1 MITFNGLRRA
11 GFTAVFVVLAPTL
24 AFSANQ
30 QDLAKKLTVLQA
42 LSIALTNSSILRIA
56 TSRLEQPSGRY
67 AQSRAPLLPQLDVNV
82 RQSYQTISLIGLG
95 ISNPTVTES
104 KSDDRARCHLERCSV
119 ECVVAEPDRT
129 GRVCNRAVLDP
140 CRALPKAIGTAIAT
154 NRKFRARG

>member
-1 MITFNGLRRA
+1 MITFHGLRRA

-67 AQSRAPLLPQLDVNV
+67 AQSRAPLLPHLDVNV

-95 ISNPTVTES
+95 ISIPTV
-104 KSDDRARCHLERCSV
+104 KRASPTIVRGVTLKDAPWSALWPNLIAL
-119 ECVVAEPDRT
+119 VAFAIVLFSIRA
-129 GRVCNRAVLDP
+129 GRF
-140 CRALPKAIGTAIAT
+140 
-154 NRKFRARG
+154 RKQ